1 MIENFCGGVKNN
13 RYNYICVT
21 NYINQFINSHHN
33 PELESEEKNHIK
45 TTTLTI
51 RISPE
56 AKAKLEPICE
66 QEHRSQ
72 SQQIEHWIAG
82 YKLQRLEQDSKQNNP
97 AF

>member
-1 MIENFCGGVKNN
+1 M
-13 RYNYICVT
+13 
-21 NYINQFINSHHN
+21 
-33 PELESEEKNHIK
+33 K
-45 TTTLTI
+45 TATLTI

-82 YKLQRLEQDSKQNNP
+82 HKLKSFEQDSETK
-97 AF
+97 